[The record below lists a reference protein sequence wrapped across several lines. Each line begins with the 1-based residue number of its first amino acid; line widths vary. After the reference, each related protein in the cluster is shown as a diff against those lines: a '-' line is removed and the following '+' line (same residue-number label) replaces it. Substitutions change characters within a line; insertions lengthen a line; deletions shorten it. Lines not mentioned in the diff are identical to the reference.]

1 MSDNPA
7 YVFIVRG
14 STAYEHEL
22 SLAVQGA
29 SVTTDPVGGMTDA
42 TDVINF
48 IRSAFENQPGV
59 LDVEVTHTYEVSE
72 VLPPP
77 TP

>member
-1 MSDNPA
+1 MSGNPA
-7 YVFIVRG
+7 YLFIVRG
-14 STAYEHEL
+14 STTYEHDL
-22 SLAVQGA
+22 YLAVQSAG
-29 SVTTDPVGGMTDA
+29 VTTAPVGGMENA

-48 IRSAFENQPGV
+48 IRKAFEDQAGV
-59 LDVEVTHTYEVSE
+59 LDVEITHTYEVSE